1 MPFWKKDSGKPKEKT
16 NYKARLEH
24 KQYLVRIFSDVFIL
38 ISGLNISYIFS
49 SISLIQQY
57 VSWPYSHS
65 PRGAGGVISG
75 NKNFS
80 FLLISS
86 ISENPRFVNLKIP
99 ISWKIIHAFV
109 THR

>member
-24 KQYLVRIFSDVFIL
+24 KQYLVRIFSDVFLL

-57 VSWPYSHS
+57 VSWPYSSS
-65 PRGAGGVISG
+65 PRGGISRQ

-80 FLLISS
+80 FQVLAESIGISKGFFFLFYLAVS
-86 ISENPRFVNLKIP
+86 FWFVPAPL
-99 ISWKIIHAFV
+99 
-109 THR
+109 